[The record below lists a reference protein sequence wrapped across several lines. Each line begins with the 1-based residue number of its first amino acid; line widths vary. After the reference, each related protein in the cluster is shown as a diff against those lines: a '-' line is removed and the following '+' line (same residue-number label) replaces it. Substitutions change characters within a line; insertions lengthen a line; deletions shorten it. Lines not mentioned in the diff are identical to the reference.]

1 VKHFLGDTVS
11 DFQDELFLL
20 EDVLKVGLIPLNE
33 QIIEMMFPTVIYP
46 LVLTPLHNFIRQNKR
61 SAADEGKYFE
71 PDPFSDRFE
80 KHMSRPISRGASPS
94 DSDSSLAKA
103 ALFVIA
109 SIFHYITHKEL
120 LHLLMTAL
128 LHPLTPEISNAS
140 TIVQSNPDIMFQDA
154 NGYTYIKTDACL
166 EKEEGL
172 TLYKFGR
179 DTPQKDSVRK
189 LKSKGVVRQDCVFV
203 FCPILS
209 DIFEW
214 SITGTTLNG
223 VPDNLTPNRYRRTLL
238 SCLSGT
244 DGMAE
249 LQSLAVYAIDA
260 IVSTIGGEILNCII
274 FGKHILEEAKFRSSV
289 PVEDDESPVSNT
301 ANNELAFST
310 SISQHMVEC
319 IASMCVSV
327 ITAAITYDGKFTT
340 FEHHSFTV
348 FSYLTEN

>member
-1 VKHFLGDTVS
+1 LQSERIRVVKRFLGDTVS

-20 EDVLKVGLIPLNE
+20 EDVLKVGLVPLNE

-46 LVLTPLHNFIRQNKR
+46 LVLTPLHNFIKQNKR
-61 SAADEGKYFE
+61 SAAEEGSGLE

-109 SIFHYITHKEL
+109 SIFHFITHKEL
-120 LHLLMTAL
+120 LQLLMTAL
-128 LHPLTPEISNAS
+128 LHPLTPEISNAC
-140 TIVQSNPDIMFQDA
+140 TIVQTNPDIFFVDE
-154 NGYTYIKTDACL
+154 NGYTHIKTDTGV
-166 EKEEGL
+166 ERQEGM
-172 TLYKFGR
+172 TLYNFGR
-179 DTPQKDSVRK
+179 GTISKENVGK
-189 LKSKGVVRQDCVFV
+189 FKSKGVVRRDCVFV

-214 SITGTTLNG
+214 SLTGTTLNG
-223 VPDNLTPNRYRRTLL
+223 VPENLTSNRYRRTLL

-260 IVSTIGGEILNCII
+260 MVSTMGGEVLNCII
-274 FGKHILEEAKFRSSV
+274 FGKRILKEVEFRSFD
-289 PVEDDESPVSNT
+289 PEQNGELLDSNT
-301 ANNELAFST
+301 TSHELAFST
-310 SISQHMVEC
+310 SISQHMVEF

-327 ITAAITYDGKFTT
+327 ITAAISYDGKFST
-340 FEHHSFTV
+340 FK
-348 FSYLTEN
+348 